1 MGDITPESLTKEMN
15 NFEYTNLEEGSAR
28 LKGIGQN
35 ANWGDEIEH
44 VWTKTEFICM
54 LMSDFY
60 IYDWRNYVKMRW
72 NDCMF
77 IIVMLLSP

>member
-60 IYDWRNYVKMRW
+60 IYD
-72 NDCMF
+72 
-77 IIVMLLSP
+77 

>member
-1 MGDITPESLTKEMN
+1 MN

>member
-1 MGDITPESLTKEMN
+1 
-15 NFEYTNLEEGSAR
+15 